1 MHTDPDKLTGAV
13 KKLAKEEGFNLV
25 GISSAEPLTQA
36 GQRLRRAVQ
45 AGCTAGMTYLQ
56 RNPAQRV
63 HPKALFPWARSII
76 CVGLNYHFVPL
87 STTKNHRRLLI
98 SRYALGRDYHLVL
111 AEKLQLFK
119 DKLPRTIH
127 RGFRSH
133 LAVDTSALMEKPL
146 AQRAGLG
153 WQGKN
158 SLVINPEYGS
168 WIFLGELLSDLDLT
182 PDTPAENQC
191 GSCTA
196 CIDACPTGA
205 LAEPH
210 LLDARKCLSYLT
222 VEHKGPVPAG
232 VLEKANKK
240 NVCIYGCDICQEV
253 CPFNQDTPQ
262 TKERQFHPRDEILN
276 LSLDDL
282 LTMSEAEFEKVFS
295 DAPLARLSYRQ
306 FRRNV
311 QLLKKA

>member
-1 MHTDPDKLTGAV
+1 M
-13 KKLAKEEGFNLV
+13 V

-45 AGCTAGMTYLQ
+45 IGCTAGMSYLQ
-56 RNPAQRV
+56 RNPAQRAR
-63 HPKALFPWARSII
+63 PQALFPWARSII

-87 STTKNHRRLLI
+87 STTKNHCRLLI

-119 DKLPRTIH
+119 DKLPRTIG
-127 RGFRSH
+127 REFRSRV
-133 LAVDTSALMEKPL
+133 AVDTLALMEKPL
-146 AQRAGLG
+146 AQRAGVG
-153 WQGKN
+153 WGGKN

-182 PDTPAENQC
+182 FDEPIENQC
-191 GSCTA
+191 GNCRA

-205 LAEPH
+205 LSELG

-222 VEHKGPVPAG
+222 TEHKGNIPPQVFG
-232 VLEKANKK
+232 KTSKK

-253 CPFNQDTPQ
+253 CPFNRDTPQ
-262 TKERQFHPRDEILN
+262 TKEQQFHPRAETLDLN
-276 LSLDDL
+276 IEQLRSLTEPRFKKL
-282 LTMSEAEFEKVFS
+282 FS
-295 DAPLARLSYRQ
+295 DTPLARLSYQQ
-306 FRRNV
+306 FRRNL
-311 QLLKKA
+311 QSLT